1 MNGEV
6 KWFNRKKGFGF
17 IVGEDGQEYFVHFSH
32 VEGGKYLE
40 ENQKVTFDAVET
52 DKGVQAQNVR
62 LAEGGAAPKKA
73 PRKTPAEETEE
84 PEETEDSEEDSEDFG
99 EDSENF

>member
-62 LAEGGAAPKKA
+62 LAEGGSSA
-73 PRKTPAEETEE
+73 PAEEATEE
-84 PEETEDSEEDSEDFG
+84 PEEESEEPEGDSEDFG